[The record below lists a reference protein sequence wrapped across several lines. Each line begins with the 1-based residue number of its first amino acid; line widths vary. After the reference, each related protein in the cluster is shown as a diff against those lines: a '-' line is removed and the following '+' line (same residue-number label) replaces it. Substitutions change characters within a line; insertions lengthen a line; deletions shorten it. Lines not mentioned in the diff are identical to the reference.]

1 MIMCYSAGRALRCVC
16 VGLLS
21 DEQVRCVEEEIH
33 YLSIRRL
40 LMQTLMGLVHVPGDS
55 QDPGS
60 GSRTGSGSWS
70 RVWVLVQGLVPVQ
83 GLAPVQGP
91 VSISTCYRAFVVLCV
106 NV

>member
-1 MIMCYSAGRALRCVC
+1 MDYVLCGPRAQVCVC
-16 VGLLS
+16 VGFLS
-21 DEQVRCVEEEIH
+21 DEQVHSVEEEIH

-60 GSRTGSGSWS
+60 GSRTGSGSRFWS
-70 RVWVLVQGLVPVQ
+70 RVWSQSNGRPPSQRVIVHSL
-83 GLAPVQGP
+83 
-91 VSISTCYRAFVVLCV
+91 LCV